1 MNEAVLLVAH
11 GARDTGN
18 EGNRE
23 VESFAEQWRA
33 RHSQARI
40 EVCWIEHAPLLLA
53 EGLDQVAASL
63 GSAGGRVLV
72 LPLILNAAGHV
83 KGDIPD
89 AIATARVRHPAVEFR
104 CGYHLGMTEHLLK
117 ALRFRLHQAMIRL
130 AMPDPQT
137 TGVVL
142 LARGAS
148 DMEATG
154 EVAKMAHWLFE
165 TTQHQL
171 VLPAFTGICFPR
183 LEQVVQRLDLL
194 GASQI
199 IVLPYYLFTGRLIKR
214 IDQQVQRLR
223 SQYPHRVIEQP
234 VTSGIMNSFSTCST
248 CDCSNAATGA
258 RYSLAMAAPSLWP
271 PTNILVMRK
280 ESERLPVLR
289 LRASHPAAP
298 RRAENVKGTLK
309 NGCFH
314 QWRNSNPLII
324 QTYP

>member
-1 MNEAVLLVAH
+1 MANEAILLVAH
-11 GARDTGN
+11 GARDPGD

-33 RHSQARI
+33 RHPEACI
-40 EVCWIEHAPLLLA
+40 EVCWIEHAPTLLA
-53 EGLDQVAASL
+53 AGLDRAAETL
-63 GSAGGRVLV
+63 GGAGGRVLV

-83 KGDIPD
+83 KGDIPNELS
-89 AIATARVRHPAVEFR
+89 AARARHPAVEFR
-104 CGYHLGMTEHLLK
+104 CGYYLGTTDQLVK
-117 ALRFRLHQAMIRL
+117 ALRHRLHQAMIGL

-137 TGVVL
+137 TGIVL

-171 VLPAFTGICFPR
+171 VFPAFTGICFPR

-214 IDQQVQRLR
+214 INQQVQRLR
-223 SQYPHRVIEQP
+223 SQYPHRVIAQADYIGCHEQL
-234 VTSGIMNSFSTCST
+234 F
-248 CDCSNAATGA
+248 D
-258 RYSLAMAAPSLWP
+258 LLD
-271 PTNILVMRK
+271 
-280 ESERLPVLR
+280 LR
-289 LRASHPAAP
+289 LQQCRDESALLPCD
-298 RRAENVKGTLK
+298 
-309 NGCFH
+309 GC
-314 QWRNSNPLII
+314 SIALAVDA
-324 QTYP
+324 QTDIARGH